1 MARSLI
7 KGPFV
12 APGVIRALKRF
23 EAKKQMIKIW
33 SRSSV
38 ILSAFIGKTVHVYN
52 GHKFIPVSISEA
64 HVGHKFGEFS
74 PTRVQPKHT
83 AKTKAAGKNAKK

>member
-23 EAKKQMIKIW
+23 EVKKQMIKIW

-38 ILSAFIGKTVHVYN
+38 ILSEFVGKTVHVYN
-52 GHKFIPVSISEA
+52 GKKFIPVSVSEA
-64 HVGHKFGEFS
+64 HVGRKFGEFS
-74 PTRVQPKHT
+74 PSKVQAKHT
-83 AKTKAAGKNAKK
+83 AKAKVKGK

>member
-12 APGVIRALKRF
+12 APGVVRALKRF
-23 EAKKQMIKIW
+23 ETKKQMIKIW

-52 GHKFIPVSISEA
+52 GHKFIPVSVSEA
-64 HVGHKFGEFS
+64 HVGHKFGEFA
-74 PTRVQPKHT
+74 PTRTFRLHSGQRQAEK
-83 AKTKAAGKNAKK
+83 AK